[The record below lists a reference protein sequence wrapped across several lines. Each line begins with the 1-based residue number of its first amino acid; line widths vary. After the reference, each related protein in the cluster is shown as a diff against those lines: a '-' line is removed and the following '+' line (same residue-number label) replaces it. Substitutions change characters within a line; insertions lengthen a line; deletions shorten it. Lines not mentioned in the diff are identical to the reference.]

1 MLVSLMLGLALLFA
15 GRKVL
20 AVDISMNIQLGGNT
34 MTSTCDNEDIITA
47 TNEEELRQKLQE
59 KLEKALAGNIGEDVT
74 ISTHIYQNGNSIPV
88 SKYGVTT
95 DDITSKQV
103 TSTHSTQTVLEST
116 PSLITTEF
124 TTRSGT
130 STAPD
135 LFESMQTTDSTTLT
149 TSDVITSDVSTTVSM
164 ETSTKNPLC
173 ELKIGHNCYWA
184 QSQMRQQHNK
194 GTLNFTTAEA
204 ICKAQNSQ
212 PANVPDE
219 NSYKE
224 MIEYLHSK
232 IWKKQMS
239 FWQKSFWTGIEV
251 NPQTGTSISEDA
263 FILWENRMKTAPP
276 FTDAAYTNVL
286 FQIYPGNYNNS
297 YMQNQKPGFKAHGV
311 ICAYKP

>member
-1 MLVSLMLGLALLFA
+1 MLVSLMLGLALLFV

-47 TNEEELRQKLQE
+47 TNKEELRQKLQE

-74 ISTHIYQNGNSIPV
+74 ISTHIYQNGNPIPV
-88 SKYGVTT
+88 SKYDVTT
-95 DDITSKQV
+95 DDVTSKQV

-135 LFESMQTTDSTTLT
+135 LFESMQTTDSPTLT

-184 QSQMRQQHNK
+184 QPQMRQQHNR

-224 MIEYLHSK
+224 MIEYLQSK
-232 IWKKQMS
+232 ILTRQM
-239 FWQKSFWTGIEV
+239 SFWTGIKV
-251 NPQTGTSISEDA
+251 NPRTGTRTPNDA
-263 FILWENRMKTAPP
+263 FISWQNKTKTTPP
-276 FTDAAYTNVL
+276 FTGAAYTNVL
-286 FQIYPGNYNNS
+286 FQINQRNYNLIRS
-297 YMQNQKPGFKAHGV
+297 YMQNREPGFKAHGV
-311 ICAYKP
+311 ICAYKPH